1 MQSIGDILKDFKV
14 EKKKGS
20 ERNDLMKQIYAFYDT
35 EQEVVLTK
43 RANWRKYIA
52 HLKENKLKDS
62 KEEQLKFKKSKL
74 FIRKFSDKSMA
85 SFWLSHVKTPDL
97 FYVLSVS
104 KDKSFRNESVGA
116 YIKGM
121 QMK

>member
-35 EQEVVLTK
+35 EQEVVHTK
-43 RANWRKYIA
+43 RANWRKYISF
-52 HLKENKLKDS
+52 LKENKLSDS
-62 KEEQLKFKKSKL
+62 KENQIKFKKSKL
-74 FIRKFSDKSMA
+74 FIKKMSDKSMA

-97 FYVLSVS
+97 WFVLSVA

-116 YIKGM
+116 YIKGL
-121 QMK
+121 QIK